1 MSIHFVSTSI
11 LESEDGVDFGK
22 ETASKAIAQDNRE
35 LKRKGTGGSS
45 LYDQLTAQRD
55 AKQEDFEKNGARMR
69 APTSGLD
76 QDDIDY
82 FHDREMKDRDAHRIR
97 VKEDDEEIASFMKKR
112 RDTELGHHEATKSV
126 LRKRK
131 STINGSPQDRSSF
144 DDKLIKSAMPIR
156 KVQRVQTKESG
167 TSVTPEKPTSNTLTV
182 LLSGYDSDD
191 D

>member
-35 LKRKGTGGSS
+35 LKREGTGGSS

-97 VKEDDEEIASFMKKR
+97 RLRYRRKL
-112 RDTELGHHEATKSV
+112 RDTRCPILPLSQPWRR
-126 LRKRK
+126 LQR
-131 STINGSPQDRSSF
+131 SPF
-144 DDKLIKSAMPIR
+144 PI
-156 KVQRVQTKESG
+156 
-167 TSVTPEKPTSNTLTV
+167 
-182 LLSGYDSDD
+182 
-191 D
+191 